1 MYLYE
6 GIIGIPAMMIDE
18 KTFVNYLVEYDEAY
32 TDKGECIFYITKV
45 MLMIDEEVVALYHHK
60 WVKRPEK
67 AAAHIALYLLALE
80 AGELDNLYDKNPE
93 AEEVPTETTAN
104 PDDTE
109 PSTGKVKVKAK
120 VQNETDGRCK

>member
-32 TDKGECIFYITKV
+32 TDKGECIFYITKL
-45 MLMIDEEVVALYHHK
+45 MLRIEDEVVALYHHK
-60 WVKRPEK
+60 WVKKPEG

-80 AGELDNLYDKNPE
+80 AGELDDPYDRNPE
-93 AEEVPTETTAN
+93 AKEVPAKTAFN
-104 PDDTE
+104 PDDAG
-109 PSTGKVKVKAK
+109 PAKAK
-120 VQNETDGRCK
+120 VTARIRNAEDGRCK